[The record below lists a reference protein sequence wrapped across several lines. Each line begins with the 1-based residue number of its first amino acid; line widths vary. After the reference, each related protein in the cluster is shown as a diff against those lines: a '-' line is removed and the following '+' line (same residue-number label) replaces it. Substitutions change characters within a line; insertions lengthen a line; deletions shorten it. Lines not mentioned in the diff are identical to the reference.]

1 MVEYKPEGQ
10 GQCRGPERRRNC
22 GPPRPAVLFLESTAL
37 AFDHDHR
44 LRFELCGRTAY
55 MPYEE
60 CADGAG
66 TS

>member
-10 GQCRGPERRRNC
+10 GRCAADLSEEELRAAAASG
-22 GPPRPAVLFLESTAL
+22 AILESTAL

-55 MPYEE
+55 MP
-60 CADGAG
+60 
-66 TS
+66 